1 MVSNGYCNTAKY
13 RQIPSDT
20 IWKPAFK
27 KPLGNLVCP
36 PPDSYATEILG
47 IGYNNI
53 EILDF

>member
-1 MVSNGYCNTAKY
+1 MGIAIPPNTVKY
-13 RQIPSDT
+13 HQILYGNQ
-20 IWKPAFK
+20 
-27 KPLGNLVCP
+27 PLKSHLVISCAP